1 MLQEKPHQELEA
13 WKEAMNLGESIYRVV
28 NVDPESG
35 YSDLAEKIRS
45 IALAIP
51 LKIEAYVYDDGTCDN
66 TLSDVISECQVLD
79 TCLILGQRIGLLSE
93 GDFETL
99 MNKLNVVEDLILK
112 KIKEN
117 QEKLEKYISTFIEG
131 EGEDIY
137 TSRLIDGEEE

>member
-13 WKEAMNLGESIYRVV
+13 WKEAMNLGESIYRVA
-28 NVDPESG
+28 NIDPETR

-45 IALAIP
+45 VALAIA
-51 LKIEAYVYDDGTCDN
+51 LKIEAYVYDDGTFDN
-66 TLSDVISECQVLD
+66 TLNDVISECQVLD

-99 MNKLNVVEDLILK
+99 MNKLNAVENLILK

-117 QEKLEKYISTFIEG
+117 QEKWEKYISTFIEG
-131 EGEDIY
+131 EEENMY